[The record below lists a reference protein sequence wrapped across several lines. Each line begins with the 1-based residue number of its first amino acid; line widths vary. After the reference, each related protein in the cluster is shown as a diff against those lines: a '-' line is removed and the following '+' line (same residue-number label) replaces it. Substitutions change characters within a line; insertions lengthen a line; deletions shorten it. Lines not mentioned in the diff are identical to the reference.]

1 MGRWWSYIRGPV
13 CQGSRSRAA
22 RGAVVV
28 VLGIDGENVRLCGS
42 ENWKFYVAAQ
52 TLCFRQDGGCCCPM
66 PIHSKFSGGG
76 VVQEHSLRD
85 QDADSERGVAPLGD
99 LHVELV
105 VLCFAEQHHT

>member
-1 MGRWWSYIRGPV
+1 
-13 CQGSRSRAA
+13 
-22 RGAVVV
+22 
-28 VLGIDGENVRLCGS
+28 
-42 ENWKFYVAAQ
+42 
-52 TLCFRQDGGCCCPM
+52 M